1 MIRQLTVIC
10 CLGHAIGNSSIQNHA
25 PATKALASNR
35 ARRKFMKAAVVPA
48 VSSSWQIKD
57 VPRPEPGTGQVLVK
71 MRASGI
77 CYTDVHQTLG
87 HLPGQF
93 PRILGHEP
101 VGEIVALAPDVT
113 TRKIGDRV
121 GSAWIQSTCGRCE
134 WCQRGRR
141 MFCPFLK
148 GTAGDVQGGHA
159 EYMLMNADATYLIP
173 DKVSYEQAAPIFCA
187 GYTVYSGLRWAD
199 PQPHERVAVLGIGGL
214 GHLAVQYAKAAGFE
228 TIAISHS
235 PDKDKMVRELGA
247 DEIVR
252 DGKGL
257 TAAGGADIILSTSNS
272 TKSMMDCIQG
282 LRPDGRFIVM
292 GADEEPLSL
301 SLIELL
307 FKRIKIIGSQQNGPE
322 YLYEALDYVAQ
333 GKVKSI
339 IETYPLA
346 DAAKA
351 YERVAEGKA
360 RFRAVLTM

>member
-1 MIRQLTVIC
+1 
-10 CLGHAIGNSSIQNHA
+10 
-25 PATKALASNR
+25 
-35 ARRKFMKAAVVPA
+35 MKAAVVPA
-48 VSSSWQIKD
+48 VSRSWQIND
-57 VPRPEPGTGQVLVK
+57 VPQPQPGPGQVLVK
-71 MRASGI
+71 MHASGI

-113 TRKIGDRV
+113 TRKVGDRV

-141 MFCPFLK
+141 MFCPYLK
-148 GTAGDVQGGHA
+148 GTGGEAQGGHA
-159 EYMLMNADATYLIP
+159 EYMLMNADTTYLIP
-173 DKVSYEQAAPIFCA
+173 DKVTYEQAAPIFCA

-228 TIAISHS
+228 TIAMSHS
-235 PDKDKMVRELGA
+235 PDKDKMIRELGA

-252 DGKGL
+252 DGKSL
-257 TAAGGADIILSTSNS
+257 SEAGGADIILSTSNS
-272 TKSMMDCIQG
+272 TTSMMDSIQG

-292 GADEEPLSL
+292 GAGVEPLSL
-301 SLIELL
+301 SLVELL

-322 YLYEALDYVAQ
+322 YLYEALEYVAQ
-333 GKVKSI
+333 GKVTSI

-346 DAAKA
+346 EAAKA
-351 YERVAEGKA
+351 YERVAEGET

>member
-1 MIRQLTVIC
+1 
-10 CLGHAIGNSSIQNHA
+10 
-25 PATKALASNR
+25 
-35 ARRKFMKAAVVPA
+35 MKAAVVPA
-48 VSSSWQIKD
+48 ANSSWQIKD
-57 VPRPEPGTGQVLVK
+57 VPEPQPGPGQVLVK

-101 VGEIVALAPDVT
+101 VGEIVAVAADVT
-113 TRKIGDRV
+113 TRKVGDRV
-121 GSAWIQSTCGRCE
+121 GSAWVQSTCGRCE
-134 WCQRGRR
+134 WCLRGRR

-148 GTAGDVQGGHA
+148 GTGADVQGGHA
-159 EYMLMNADATYLIP
+159 EYMPMNADATFLIP
-173 DKVSYEQAAPIFCA
+173 GKVSFEQAAPIFCA
-187 GYTVYSGLRWAD
+187 GYTVYSGIRWAD

-228 TIAISHS
+228 TFAISHS
-235 PDKDKMVRELGA
+235 PDKDKMIREFGA

-252 DGKGL
+252 DGKSL
-257 TAAGGADIILSTSNS
+257 AAAGGADIILSTTNS
-272 TKSMMDCIQG
+272 TPSMVDSIQG

-292 GADEEPLSL
+292 GADAEPLTVSV
-301 SLIELL
+301 IELL

-322 YLYEALDYVAQ
+322 FLYEALDYVAQ
-333 GKVKSI
+333 GKVKSV

-346 DAAKA
+346 EATKA
-351 YERVAEGKA
+351 YDRVAEGKT